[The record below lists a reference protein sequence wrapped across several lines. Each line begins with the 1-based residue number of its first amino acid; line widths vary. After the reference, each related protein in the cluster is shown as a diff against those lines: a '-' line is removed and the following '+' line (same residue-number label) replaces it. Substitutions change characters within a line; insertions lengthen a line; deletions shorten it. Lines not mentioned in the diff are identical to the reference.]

1 MPNIIKS
8 KFIGYLKVELLILIL
23 YKLLFVKKLTLL
35 PLLSSLV
42 DLLVDLVN
50 TTSCFFGEAVRRGVV
65 PSSGTAYSWPVS
77 TQNMNV
83 ELIKLQNNIDRLT
96 GLHHI

>member
-23 YKLLFVKKLTLL
+23 NKPFVEKLTLL

-77 TQNMNV
+77 TQNKNV
-83 ELIKLQNNIDRLT
+83 
-96 GLHHI
+96 

>member
-1 MPNIIKS
+1 MKDVYIVYTRIKVYTVS
-8 KFIGYLKVELLILIL
+8 KIEMLGMKR
-23 YKLLFVKKLTLL
+23 TLL

-50 TTSCFFGEAVRRGVV
+50 TTSCFFGEAVSRGVV

-77 TQNMNV
+77 EYKQT
-83 ELIKLQNNIDRLT
+83 LFL
-96 GLHHI
+96 